1 MDHDQVDET
10 RGIQM
15 NVNKWRQAM
24 ASTKRNFLYLLICL
38 TGAACAQVQTAPI
51 VSKTYQWKARLAF
64 YSQDGTHLL
73 VTLCKYGSSRFPT
86 MCRPWR
92 YHLTDKR
99 WEEIALS
106 PSDPDWDINSAS
118 YSPDGKTI
126 AASYVKC
133 QPSTGQ
139 IARTCPYLDYR
150 LLLIDAATGTHR
162 TIASENARFQP
173 SFTPDGKS
181 LVYWQLDNL
190 QGVATG
196 TTAMPARQA
205 QTLYATHNIHT
216 LQLGD
221 GQERLAIAVKAQL
234 PLAPPRVFPDGVR
247 VTVSGMGVIGAVT
260 TPEGVYKGMWGVEQA
275 IERDD
280 SYLIGNLQTGE
291 MKAPLPR
298 GYPLKEVFDVSSSN
312 AQKQDQLI
320 YKLRND
326 LYVTDSEE
334 FDPIKL
340 TPTFASGTLQYNRP
354 IDHASF
360 APDGKSFVYVFGY
373 ELATA
378 PVRANTTFEILK
390 RPDLQLP

>member
-1 MDHDQVDET
+1 
-10 RGIQM
+10 M
-15 NVNKWRQAM
+15 NLNKWSEATDS
-24 ASTKRNFLYLLICL
+24 AKAKCLILLICL
-38 TGAACAQVQTAPI
+38 TSAASAQVQTAPI
-51 VSKTYQWKARLAF
+51 ASKTDEWNARLAF
-64 YSQDGTHLL
+64 YSPDGTHLL
-73 VTLCKYGSSRFPT
+73 VTLCKYGVGRGRFPT

-196 TTAMPARQA
+196 TTAMPARQP

-221 GQERLAIAVKAQL
+221 GQERIAIAVKAQL

-247 VTVSGMGVIGAVT
+247 VTVSGMGVIGSVT
-260 TPEGVYKGMWGVEQA
+260 TPEGVYKGMWGMEQA

-298 GYPLKEVFDVSSSN
+298 GYPLKVVFDVNGSN
-312 AQKQDQLI
+312 TQKLEQLV
-320 YKLRND
+320 YRLGGN
-326 LYVTDSEE
+326 LYVNDVEGK
-334 FDPIKL
+334 DAVKL
-340 TPTFASGTLQYNRP
+340 TPEFAIGTRQYKS
-354 IDHASF
+354 IKHASF
-360 APDGKSFVYVFGY
+360 APDGRSFVYVFGY

-378 PVRANTTFEILK
+378 PVRPDAEFEIIP
-390 RPDLQLP
+390 RPTFQLP